1 MYVLTSSVEY
11 TEYNSQHQPEYGV
24 PTTNP
29 EVMGRLSHAVGNH
42 TKHEGKENLEKKT
55 KEKWVQQIKLKT
67 WKKKKRERK
76 GKRIHTEI
84 FLNHL
89 QFCQQDGLKKL
100 PT

>member
-1 MYVLTSSVEY
+1 
-11 TEYNSQHQPEYGV
+11 
-24 PTTNP
+24 
-29 EVMGRLSHAVGNH
+29 MGRLSHAVGNH
-42 TKHEGKENLEKKT
+42 TKYEGKENLEKKT

-67 WKKKKRERK
+67 WKKKERERK